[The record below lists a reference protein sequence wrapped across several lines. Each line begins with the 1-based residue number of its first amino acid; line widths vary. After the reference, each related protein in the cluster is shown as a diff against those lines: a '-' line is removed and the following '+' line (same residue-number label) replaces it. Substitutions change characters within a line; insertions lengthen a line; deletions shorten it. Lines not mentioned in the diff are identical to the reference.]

1 MDIKQAINE
10 RHSVRQYKDIP
21 IEEDKCRELTSLVE
35 TCNREGGLNI
45 QLILND
51 PKCFDVFMAHYGMKF
66 RNAVNYLALVGKK
79 SLPDLDERA
88 GYYGEKI
95 VLAAQQMGL
104 NTCWVAGTF
113 GKRKCRVQVAQDE
126 KLVCVIAT
134 GYGENQG
141 KEHRSKPVEKLC
153 REDLA
158 KMPEWFRD
166 GVEAALKA
174 PTAINQQKFYITM
187 ENDEAVIV
195 AKNAA
200 MAKIDLGIVKY
211 NFEAASGHP
220 VHTPSR

>member
-1 MDIKQAINE
+1 MDITEAINN

-21 IEEDKCRELTSLVE
+21 IGEDLKKQLNALVE
-35 TCNREGGLNI
+35 ECNQESGLHI
-45 QLILND
+45 QLILDD

-79 SLPDLDERA
+79 EIPDLDEKT
-88 GYYGEKI
+88 GYYGEKL

-113 GKRKCRVQVAQDE
+113 GKKKCRVEIAEDE
-126 KLVCVIAT
+126 KLVCVIAI

-141 KEHRSKPVEKLC
+141 KPHKSKPIEKLC
-153 REDLA
+153 KEDLS
-158 KMPEWFRD
+158 KMPEWFKI
-166 GVEAALKA
+166 GVDAALKA
-174 PTAINQQKFYITM
+174 PTAINQQKFIISM

-195 AKNAA
+195 AKSAA

-211 NFEAASGHP
+211 NFEAASGHK
-220 VHTPSR
+220 VL

>member
-1 MDIKQAINE
+1 MDITEAINN

-21 IEEDKCRELTSLVE
+21 IGEDLKKELDALVDE
-35 TCNREGGLNI
+35 CNQESGLHI
-45 QLILND
+45 QLILDD

-79 SLPDLDERA
+79 DIQNLDEKA
-88 GYYGEKI
+88 GYYGEKL

-113 GKRKCRVQVAQDE
+113 GKKKCRVEIAEDE
-126 KLVCVIAT
+126 KLVCVIAI

-141 KEHRSKPVEKLC
+141 RQHRSKPIEKLC
-153 REDLA
+153 KEDLS
-158 KMPEWFRD
+158 KMPDWFKV
-166 GVEAALKA
+166 GVDAALKA
-174 PTAINQQKFYITM
+174 PTAINQQKFIISM

-195 AKNAA
+195 AKNVA

-211 NFEAASGHP
+211 NFEAASGHK
-220 VHTPSR
+220 VL